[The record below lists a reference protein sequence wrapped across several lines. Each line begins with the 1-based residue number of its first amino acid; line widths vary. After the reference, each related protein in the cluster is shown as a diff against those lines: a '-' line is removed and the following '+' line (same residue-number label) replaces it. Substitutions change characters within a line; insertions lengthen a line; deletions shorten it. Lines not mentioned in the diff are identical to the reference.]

1 MVASQID
8 REKALQQD
16 DKTEADMAVLVRL
29 FARVPTAAV
38 VNGICAFGT
47 GAALWSETTI
57 TWLAAW
63 FAIMM
68 VTLWVRLDTA
78 RRFQRRVT
86 NAEQVRLWHNRFTL
100 GVGATGF
107 AWGLTAFVFY
117 SPESEIARL
126 FLPFIVTGVVSGS
139 VLTLTGSMPA
149 FATFMIT
156 ALVPYILCS
165 LLVGDRT
172 HLLMASIIVAY
183 MTALLILMRPMCRS
197 LVSSVHLA
205 AINDRLITQLKEKS
219 SQLQATFDHV
229 NQGVAVFDHLGR
241 LITWNPRHRELHGY
255 PIHLYRPGTHLRQF
269 LDQDLA
275 RSNRTALCELDPKA
289 LAEPLAPVGFQQ
301 SGAEGRTLAVE
312 RSSMPGGG
320 FVSTSTDITD
330 HKRIEARMLHLAQHD
345 PLTDL
350 PNRLLFQDQL
360 QQAMARS
367 LRSGSP
373 VAVIVMDLDGFKAIN
388 DSEGHRVGDEAL
400 KALAHRM
407 RSSLRE
413 TDTVARIGGDEF
425 AFILPDLTTTTA
437 AVRLAEKLL
446 SHIETPLKVEERY
459 IDLRASLGIAMFPTD
474 AEAAEPLLRYADL
487 AMYRAKRA
495 GGGSINLAHQLR
507 RRQRSSRPVEQRPPV
522 ERDPPKAIG
531 G

>member
-1 MVASQID
+1 MVSSRPD
-8 REKALQQD
+8 RESTLQEGD
-16 DKTEADMAVLVRL
+16 RIEADMAVLVRL
-29 FARVPTAAV
+29 FARVPTAVA

-47 GAALWSETTI
+47 GAAMWSETTI
-57 TWLAAW
+57 VWLAGW
-63 FAIMM
+63 FCIMG

-78 RRFQRRVT
+78 KRFQRRVT
-86 NAEQVRLWHNRFTL
+86 SAEQVRLWHNRFML
-100 GVGATGF
+100 GAGATGF

-117 SPESEIARL
+117 SPESEIAGT
-126 FLPFIVTGVVSGS
+126 FLPFIVTGMVSGS
-139 VLTLTGSMPA
+139 VLSLTGSMPA
-149 FATFMIT
+149 FTAFMIAAMAPY
-156 ALVPYILCS
+156 ALCC

-172 HLLMASIIVAY
+172 HLLMVSIIIAY
-183 MTALLILMRPMCRS
+183 TTALLILMRPMCRS

-275 RSNRTALCELDPKA
+275 RSDRASGGELDPKA
-289 LAEPLAPVGFQQ
+289 LGEPLAPVGFQQ
-301 SGAEGRTLAVE
+301 RGAEGRTLAVE

-330 HKRIEARMLHLAQHD
+330 HKRVEARMLHLAQHD

-350 PNRLLFQDQL
+350 PNRLLFQERL

-373 VAVIVMDLDGFKAIN
+373 VGVIIMDLDGFKGIN

-400 KALAHRM
+400 KVLAHRM
-407 RSSLRE
+407 RSSLRD
-413 TDTVARIGGDEF
+413 TDTVARMGGDEF

-446 SHIETPLKVEERY
+446 SHIETPLKVEDRY
-459 IDLRASLGIAMFPTD
+459 IDLRASLGIAMFPMD
-474 AEAAEPLLRYADL
+474 AEDAEPLLRFADL
-487 AMYRAKRA
+487 AMYRAKRS
-495 GGGSINLAHQLR
+495 GGGNINLAHQLR
-507 RRQRSSRPVEQRPPV
+507 RRQRPNRPVKQQQVVEQ
-522 ERDPPKAIG
+522 EPPKVVG